1 MKISI
6 ASGKGGTG
14 KTSISTAL
22 ALAASDKYRTTL
34 FDLDVEEPN
43 SRFFL
48 DCEQPTQ
55 SVMNKLVPRINTDL
69 CTFCGLCVNV
79 CNFNAI
85 LKLRQDFIIYDNLC
99 HTCNACAGLCPSDA
113 ISMEPVRIGEM
124 NRFKVS
130 ANLELIETKMDIG
143 IEQAAPLVKQAVSI
157 ANTEYLDVEMQIF
170 DAPPGASCPTVAA
183 TKNMD
188 FVLLIT
194 EPTKFAFNDMKIA
207 VEMLKS
213 NNCKFAIVINKF
225 DEPLPELDEYC
236 QTEGIDIIERI
247 PLQREIAETYSQGK
261 NSLYYNSILR
271 TKIENILNY
280 IEQVR

>member
-22 ALAASDKYRTTL
+22 ALAASDRYRTAL

-85 LKLRQDFIIYDNLC
+85 LKLRQDFIIYDNL
-99 HTCNACAGLCPSDA
+99 
-113 ISMEPVRIGEM
+113 
-124 NRFKVS
+124 
-130 ANLELIETKMDIG
+130 
-143 IEQAAPLVKQAVSI
+143 
-157 ANTEYLDVEMQIF
+157 
-170 DAPPGASCPTVAA
+170 
-183 TKNMD
+183 
-188 FVLLIT
+188 
-194 EPTKFAFNDMKIA
+194 
-207 VEMLKS
+207 
-213 NNCKFAIVINKF
+213 
-225 DEPLPELDEYC
+225 
-236 QTEGIDIIERI
+236 
-247 PLQREIAETYSQGK
+247 
-261 NSLYYNSILR
+261 
-271 TKIENILNY
+271 
-280 IEQVR
+280 